1 MDKNATYNSIR
12 DSLVSPRG
20 FPAAVLMHLEAPL
33 PTPASASD
41 DRHFMQAT
49 SGHIRYL
56 SMNDLHRDARDAWL
70 ERTFTAFEHHTFV
83 DLETRF
89 LSIAEQDYETLI
101 IGGNDPVRAA
111 RFLRINRAIL
121 ARKVKIALMHGSLAG
136 KRAKAL
142 NAGFDDVFDSA
153 RMSPEEAQAR
163 SAVILGRYQAAA
175 HQARVEEELSSSLE
189 RIAHLQ
195 LLGKR
200 ERQLLTLLANR
211 LGEPVSH
218 YKLRTELS
226 HGNDELSYN
235 YLKVL
240 ASNLRSKLK
249 PPYVLIPGGQGS
261 YKITSL

>member
-1 MDKNATYNSIR
+1 MSSY
-12 DSLVSPRG
+12 SPIG
-20 FPAAVLMHLEAPL
+20 EWPARPLGAPLSPLSQLEAPL
-33 PTPASASD
+33 PTTASVSD
-41 DRHFMQAT
+41 DRRSMHVRPPQ
-49 SGHIRYL
+49 IRYL
-56 SMNDLHRDARDAWL
+56 SMNDLHREARDAWL
-70 ERTFTAFEHHTFV
+70 QSAFPSFEHYTFV

-89 LSIAEQDYETLI
+89 LSVAEQDYEVLI

-111 RFLRINRAIL
+111 RFLRINRPIL
-121 ARKVKIALMHGSLAG
+121 ARKVKVALMHGSLAS

-153 RMSPEEAQAR
+153 RMGPEEAEAR
-163 SAVILGRYQAAA
+163 CAAILSRYRAAA
-175 HQARVEEELSSSLE
+175 HQARAEQELTSSLE
-189 RIAHLQ
+189 RIAHLH

-200 ERQLLTLLANR
+200 ERHLLTLLAAR

-226 HGNDELSYN
+226 NGNDEMSYN

-240 ASNLRSKLK
+240 ASNLRAKLK
-249 PPYVLIPGGQGS
+249 APYVLVPGGQGS

>member
-1 MDKNATYNSIR
+1 MPTTAS
-12 DSLVSPRG
+12 VS
-20 FPAAVLMHLEAPL
+20 E
-33 PTPASASD
+33 
-41 DRHFMQAT
+41 DRQYMQA
-49 SGHIRYL
+49 SPCPIRYL
-56 SMNDLHRDARDAWL
+56 SMNDLHRDTRDVWL
-70 ERTFTAFEHHTFV
+70 QSAFDTVEQHTFV

-89 LSIAEQDYETLI
+89 LSIAEEDYETLI

-111 RFLRINRAIL
+111 RFLRINRPIL
-121 ARKVKIALMHGSLAG
+121 ARKVKIALMHGSLAS

-153 RMSPEEAQAR
+153 RMSPEEAEAR
-163 SAVILGRYQAAA
+163 CAVILSRYQAAA
-175 HQARVEEELSSSLE
+175 HEARAQQELASSLD
-189 RIAHLQ
+189 RIAHLH

-200 ERQLLTLLANR
+200 ERQLLTLLVNR

-226 HGNDELSYN
+226 QGTDELSYN

-240 ASNLRSKLK
+240 ASNLRAKLK
-249 PPYVLIPGGQGS
+249 APYILVPGGQGS

>member
-1 MDKNATYNSIR
+1 MSSYSSIKEWPVHQPEMPVVM
-12 DSLVSPRG
+12 LTQ
-20 FPAAVLMHLEAPL
+20 LEAPL
-33 PTPASASD
+33 PTTASLSD
-41 DRHFMQAT
+41 DRQFMQVRP
-49 SGHIRYL
+49 GHIRYL
-56 SMNDLHRDARDAWL
+56 SMNDLHRDARDTWL
-70 ERTFTAFEHHTFV
+70 QSAFPTFELYTFV

-111 RFLRINRAIL
+111 RFLRINRPIL
-121 ARKVKIALMHGSLAG
+121 ARKVKIALMHGSLAS
-136 KRAKAL
+136 KRAKVL

-153 RMSPEEAQAR
+153 RMGPEEAEAR
-163 SAVILGRYQAAA
+163 CAAILSRYRAAA
-175 HQARVEEELSSSLE
+175 HQAREEQELASSLE
-189 RIAHLQ
+189 RIAHLH

-200 ERQLLTLLANR
+200 ERQLLTLLAVR

-226 HGNDELSYN
+226 NGNDEMSYN

-240 ASNLRSKLK
+240 ASNLRAKLK
-249 PPYVLIPGGQGS
+249 SPFVLVPGGQGS

>member
-1 MDKNATYNSIR
+1 MESYSSIG
-12 DSLVSPRG
+12 LW
-20 FPAAVLMHLEAPL
+20 PAPHTGLPITTHMQLEASL
-33 PTPASASD
+33 PSLASLSD
-41 DRHFMQAT
+41 DRPFMQLA
-49 SGHIRYL
+49 SCQIRYL
-56 SMNDLHRDARDAWL
+56 TMNDLHREVRDLWL
-70 ERTFTAFEHHTFV
+70 QSAFETFEQHTFV
-83 DLETRF
+83 DLDTRF

-111 RFLRINRAIL
+111 RFLRINRPIL

-153 RMSPEEAQAR
+153 RMSPEEATAR
-163 SAVILGRYQAAA
+163 CAAILARYRAAA
-175 HQARVEEELSSSLE
+175 HQARAEQELASSLE
-189 RIAHLQ
+189 RIAHLH

-200 ERQLLTLLANR
+200 ERQLLTLLVNR

-226 HGNDELSYN
+226 HGNDEMSYN

-240 ASNLRSKLK
+240 ASNLRAKLK
-249 PPYVLIPGGQGS
+249 APYVLVPGGQGS
-261 YKITSL
+261 YKIASL

>member
-1 MDKNATYNSIR
+1 
-12 DSLVSPRG
+12 
-20 FPAAVLMHLEAPL
+20 MHLEARL
-33 PTPASASD
+33 PITASVSHDWQHMHA
-41 DRHFMQAT
+41 RT
-49 SGHIRYL
+49 GPIRYL
-56 SMNDLHRDARDAWL
+56 SMNDLHRDARDSWL
-70 ERTFTAFEHHTFV
+70 LGAFGSFEQHTFV

-89 LSIAEQDYETLI
+89 LSIAEHDYETLI

-111 RFLRINRAIL
+111 RFLRINRPIL

-153 RMSPEEAQAR
+153 RMSAEEAMAR
-163 SAVILGRYQAAA
+163 NSVMLARYEAAA
-175 HQARVEEELSSSLE
+175 HQARAEQELASSLD
-189 RIAHLQ
+189 RVAHVH

-200 ERQLLTLLANR
+200 ERQLLALLASR

-240 ASNLRSKLK
+240 ASNLRAKLK
-249 PPYVLIPGGQGS
+249 PPYALVPGGQGS
-261 YKITSL
+261 YKIKSL

>member
-1 MDKNATYNSIR
+1 MPSYSSIGTGPVPHAR
-12 DSLVSPRG
+12 LPIV
-20 FPAAVLMHLEAPL
+20 ALMQLEAPL
-33 PTPASASD
+33 PSLASHSD
-41 DRHFMQAT
+41 NRPSMQLAH
-49 SGHIRYL
+49 SQIRYL
-56 SMNDLHRDARDAWL
+56 TMNDLHREARDAWL
-70 ERTFTAFEHHTFV
+70 KSAFDGVEQHTFV

-111 RFLRINRAIL
+111 RFLRINRPIL
-121 ARKVKIALMHGSLAG
+121 ARKVKIALMHGSLAS

-153 RMSPEEAQAR
+153 RMSPEEAAAR
-163 SAVILGRYQAAA
+163 CAAILARYRAAA
-175 HQARVEEELSSSLE
+175 HQARAEQELASSLE
-189 RIAHLQ
+189 RIAHLH

-200 ERQLLTLLANR
+200 ERQLLTLLAHR

-226 HGNDELSYN
+226 QGTDEMSYN

-240 ASNLRSKLK
+240 ASNLRAKLK
-249 PPYVLIPGGQGS
+249 QPYVLVPGGQGS

>member
-1 MDKNATYNSIR
+1 MHKTGNP
-12 DSLVSPRG
+12 V
-20 FPAAVLMHLEAPL
+20 AALMQSEALL
-33 PTPASASD
+33 PTIASLSD
-41 DRHFMQAT
+41 DRHFMHAIPGQV
-49 SGHIRYL
+49 RYL

-70 ERTFTAFEHHTFV
+70 MGAFPTLEQHTFV

-101 IGGNDPVRAA
+101 IGGNDPVRMA
-111 RFLRINRAIL
+111 RFLRINRPIL
-121 ARKVKIALMHGSLAG
+121 ARKVKIALMHCSLAS

-153 RMSPEEAQAR
+153 RMSPEEAAAR
-163 SAVILGRYQAAA
+163 CAAILARYRAAA
-175 HQARVEEELSSSLE
+175 HQARADQELASSLE
-189 RIAHLQ
+189 RIAHLH

-200 ERQLLTLLANR
+200 ERQLLTLLATR

-226 HGNDELSYN
+226 NGNDEMSYN

-240 ASNLRSKLK
+240 ASNLRAKLK
-249 PPYVLIPGGQGS
+249 SPYVLVPGGQGS
-261 YKITSL
+261 YKITGL

>member
-1 MDKNATYNSIR
+1 MQ
-12 DSLVSPRG
+12 
-20 FPAAVLMHLEAPL
+20 LEASL
-33 PTPASASD
+33 PTLASVSD
-41 DRHFMQAT
+41 DRPFMQLAPC
-49 SGHIRYL
+49 HIRYL
-56 SMNDLHRDARDAWL
+56 TMNDLHRDIRDAWL
-70 ERTFTAFEHHTFV
+70 RSAFDLVEQHTFV

-89 LSIAEQDYETLI
+89 LSIAEEDYETLI

-111 RFLRINRAIL
+111 RFLRINRPIL
-121 ARKVKIALMHGSLAG
+121 ARKVKIALMHGSLAS

-153 RMSPEEAQAR
+153 RMSPEEAAARCAAILSRYRAAASQAR
-163 SAVILGRYQAAA
+163 AEQ
-175 HQARVEEELSSSLE
+175 ELVSSLE
-189 RIAHLQ
+189 RIAHLH

-211 LGEPVSH
+211 LGDPVSH

-226 HGNDELSYN
+226 QGNDELSYN

-240 ASNLRSKLK
+240 ASNLRAKLK
-249 PPYVLIPGGQGS
+249 APYVLVPGGQGS

>member
-1 MDKNATYNSIR
+1 MDSASELPADTLVQMEAT
-12 DSLVSPRG
+12 
-20 FPAAVLMHLEAPL
+20 L
-33 PTPASASD
+33 PNTASVSD
-41 DRHFMQAT
+41 DRQYMQARPDQ
-49 SGHIRYL
+49 IRYL

-70 ERTFTAFEHHTFV
+70 QGAFDAVEQHTFV

-89 LSIAEQDYETLI
+89 LSIAEDDYETLI

-111 RFLRINRAIL
+111 RFLRINRPIL
-121 ARKVKIALMHGSLAG
+121 ARKVKIALMHGSLAS

-153 RMSPEEAQAR
+153 RMSPEEAKAR
-163 SAVILGRYQAAA
+163 CAVILARYQAAA
-175 HQARVEEELSSSLE
+175 QLARAEQELASSLD
-189 RIAHLQ
+189 RVAHVH

-200 ERQLLTLLANR
+200 ERQLLTLLVNR

-226 HGNDELSYN
+226 QGNDELSYN

-240 ASNLRSKLK
+240 ASNLRAKLK
-249 PPYVLIPGGQGS
+249 APYVLVPGGQGS
-261 YKITSL
+261 YKITSV

>member
-1 MDKNATYNSIR
+1 MNARAGY
-12 DSLVSPRG
+12 
-20 FPAAVLMHLEAPL
+20 
-33 PTPASASD
+33 
-41 DRHFMQAT
+41 
-49 SGHIRYL
+49 IRYL
-56 SMNDLHRDARDAWL
+56 SMNDLHREPRDVWL
-70 ERTFTAFEHHTFV
+70 QNAFETFEQHTFV

-111 RFLRINRAIL
+111 RFLRINRPIL
-121 ARKVKIALMHGSLAG
+121 ARKVKIALMHGSLAS

-153 RMSPEEAQAR
+153 RMSPEEAEAR
-163 SAVILGRYQAAA
+163 CTVILARYQAAA
-175 HQARVEEELSSSLE
+175 KQARAEQELASSLD
-189 RIAHLQ
+189 RIAHLHM
-195 LLGKR
+195 LGKR
-200 ERQLLTLLANR
+200 ERHLLTLLANR

-218 YKLRTELS
+218 YRLRTELS

-240 ASNLRSKLK
+240 ASNLRAKLK
-249 PPYVLIPGGQGS
+249 PPYVLVPGGQGS

>member
-1 MDKNATYNSIR
+1 ME
-12 DSLVSPRG
+12 
-20 FPAAVLMHLEAPL
+20 LEVPL
-33 PTPASASD
+33 PTTAPASD
-41 DRHFMQAT
+41 DRQPTHAKTCQ
-49 SGHIRYL
+49 IRYL
-56 SMNDLHRDARDAWL
+56 SMNDLHRDARDSWL
-70 ERTFTAFEHHTFV
+70 EKAFLTFEQYTFI

-89 LSIAEQDYETLI
+89 LSIAEQDYDTLI

-111 RFLRINRAIL
+111 RFLRINRPIL
-121 ARKVKIALMHGSLAG
+121 ARKVKLALMHGSLASR
-136 KRAKAL
+136 RARAL

-153 RMSPEEAQAR
+153 RMAPEEAGAR
-163 SAVILGRYQAAA
+163 CAVIGARYRAAA
-175 HQARVEEELSSSLE
+175 HQARAEQELENSLD

-200 ERQLLTLLANR
+200 ERQLLTMLASR

-218 YKLRTELS
+218 YRLRTELS

-240 ASNLRSKLK
+240 ASNLRAKLK
-249 PPYVLIPGGQGS
+249 APFVLVPGGQGS

>member
-1 MDKNATYNSIR
+1 
-12 DSLVSPRG
+12 
-20 FPAAVLMHLEAPL
+20 MHQDGMPVTDHTHPEAPL
-33 PTPASASD
+33 PTTASLSD
-41 DRHFMQAT
+41 DRRSMQVRP
-49 SGHIRYL
+49 GLIRYL

-70 ERTFTAFEHHTFV
+70 QSAFPTFEHHTFV

-111 RFLRINRAIL
+111 RFLRINRPIL
-121 ARKVKIALMHGSLAG
+121 ARKVKIALMHGSIAS

-153 RMSPEEAQAR
+153 RMSPEEAAAR
-163 SAVILGRYQAAA
+163 CAAILSRYRAAA
-175 HQARVEEELSSSLE
+175 HQARAEQELASSLE
-189 RIAHLQ
+189 RIAHVH

-200 ERQLLTLLANR
+200 ERQLLTLLATR

-226 HGNDELSYN
+226 NGNDEMSYN

-240 ASNLRSKLK
+240 ASNLRAKLK
-249 PPYVLIPGGQGS
+249 SPFVLVPGGQGS